1 MTRTNLIL
9 LVGVLVIGILS
20 LSLYTINETDRA
32 IVLRFNKILTDSN
45 DEPIVYNAGLHV
57 KFPLMDQV
65 VRFDERLTTF
75 DIKESRITT
84 AEKKDVLVDYYVLW
98 KIEDFVK
105 YFKSTQGFK
114 SKAEALLQQRA
125 NSTIKVEFGQLT
137 IKEVVSGERI
147 RMMERLRTITDEKVN
162 DLGITVID
170 MRVKKVNFP
179 SEVSDSIHKRMR
191 AERERIA
198 NSFRAEGEKQAITI
212 RAEADKRRRIL
223 LAEAERQ
230 VRQTYGEGDA
240 EAFAIYSKTYNKAPE
255 FYEFYRTIDA
265 YKNSFSN
272 KQDILVLKP
281 DGDFFKYF
289 NSMEK

>member
-57 KFPLMDQV
+57 KFPFMDQV